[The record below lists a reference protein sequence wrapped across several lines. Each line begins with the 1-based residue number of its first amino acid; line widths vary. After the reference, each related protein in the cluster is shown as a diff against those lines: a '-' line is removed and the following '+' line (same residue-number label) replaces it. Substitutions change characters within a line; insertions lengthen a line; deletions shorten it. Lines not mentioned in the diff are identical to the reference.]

1 MKKIIL
7 HPLIV
12 FCITW
17 GAVIGAYTLHWS
29 ELQVVDIADGLTFI
43 GLSLGTFV
51 LVSTLFHVVAF
62 TLSLRSGRV
71 EKPDYVD
78 PSSLK
83 LSSWFFVWAALT
95 LLEVIFSGGVPI
107 IWALTG
113 SSKTYFDFGIPTVH
127 GFLNSLISS
136 ISLIWF
142 WQFLQT
148 KERKYLFQA
157 LFVVGWAIIVV
168 TRQLIIVNLFQF
180 LILWVA
186 LNRVRVLSVIKLA
199 LLVVSLVL
207 GFGWLGDARTGA
219 DKFIGLAMPTESYP
233 DYLPSGVLWVY
244 MYAVTPFMN
253 LLYSINTNCGCESP
267 FFGNTLAPLL
277 PSFLRNMI
285 LPSDKNEKGNVISEA
300 FNVSTAFVD
309 PYTDNGYLGIVI
321 FSAIICFVTLYFW
334 NKKSKRELF
343 IFCVLGQSMVLTIFY
358 NHFFSL
364 PVITQ
369 IFWFYVIL
377 RKRRTPADV
386 VDA

>member
-1 MKKIIL
+1 MRKLIL
-7 HPLIV
+7 HPLFV
-12 FCITW
+12 FCVTW

-29 ELQVVDIADGLTFI
+29 QLQVVDISDGLTFI
-43 GLSLGTFV
+43 SVALGTFV
-51 LVSTLFHVVAF
+51 VTSVLFHAVGF
-62 TLSLRSGRV
+62 TLSLRSDRR
-71 EKPDYVD
+71 EKSDDVD
-78 PSSLK
+78 
-83 LSSWFFVWAALT
+83 LSATNLSNWFFLWAGLT
-95 LLEVIFSGGVPI
+95 MLEVVFSGGVPI
-107 IWALTG
+107 VWAITG

-148 KERKYLFQA
+148 KEKKYLFRS

-168 TRQLIIVNLFQF
+168 TRQLIIVNLLQF
-180 LILWVA
+180 LILWIA
-186 LNRVRVLSVIKLA
+186 LNRVRVMSVIKLA
-199 LLVVSLVL
+199 VLVVSLVL

-219 DKFIGLAMPTESYP
+219 DKFIGLAMPTGNYP
-233 DYLPSGVLWVY
+233 EYLPSGVLWVY

-277 PSFLRNMI
+277 PSFLRNAI
-285 LPSDKNEKGNVISEA
+285 LPTDKIEKGNVISEA

-309 PYTDNGYLGIVI
+309 PYIDTGYLGIVV
-321 FSAIICFVTLYFW
+321 FSAIICFATLYFW
-334 NKKSKRELF
+334 SKTSKRELF

-369 IFWFYVIL
+369 VFWFYIIM
-377 RKRRTPADV
+377 RKRAKSPSAIS
-386 VDA
+386 A